1 MHDLDHPILAG
12 AENTNKAQHAERV
25 VQSNYIVVSLGLN
38 YEMIDVCK
46 NNYMLFWK
54 DHKDA
59 TECMHCG
66 RSRYLKVVNNDGASV
81 TTKVVVKLLC
91 YMLMTPRL
99 KRLFL

>member
-46 NNYMLFWK
+46 NNYMLF
-54 DHKDA
+54 
-59 TECMHCG
+59 
-66 RSRYLKVVNNDGASV
+66 
-81 TTKVVVKLLC
+81 
-91 YMLMTPRL
+91 
-99 KRLFL
+99 

>member
-1 MHDLDHPILAG
+1 
-12 AENTNKAQHAERV
+12 
-25 VQSNYIVVSLGLN
+25 
-38 YEMIDVCK
+38 
-46 NNYMLFWK
+46 
-54 DHKDA
+54 
-59 TECMHCG
+59 MHCG